1 MAEIDRLE
9 VQIHAQATKANNALD
24 SLTSKLQVLSNSLS
38 RINGSGLN
46 GLANG
51 VQRLGTAM
59 QSMNNVRTA
68 DFSRLARNIERLG
81 NINTSSLN
89 SAASSMSHLTRAF
102 NRLGTVSVN
111 AQQIGDLARNISRL
125 GNSGV
130 QNAVT
135 NMPQLATALRNLMQ
149 TLSTAP
155 RVSNNLIQMTN
166 ALANLANQGGR
177 VGSASNSI
185 IRGLNNTSTAMTR
198 TKKNTLS
205 LAAAFG
211 KFYASYWLV
220 IRGLKKMWSSIEGSM
235 DYVETFNY
243 FSVAMDKIGKE
254 FGGQFKEYG
263 YDSAEAY
270 ANSFSERLEELTTKM
285 TGYSIGDNGE
295 LMSSNKIGLGLDPNQ
310 LMQFQAQVSSVT
322 NSVGLIGETSVNV
335 SKALS
340 MLSSDMSSL
349 FNMDLSSVMG
359 NLQSGLIGQSRAL
372 YKYGIDITNAT
383 LQQYAYNYGIEK
395 SVSKM
400 NQAEKMQLRMLAILD
415 QSKVAWGDQANT
427 INSVAN
433 QWRIFKQQIAN
444 VGRTIGNLFLPIV
457 QKVLPYVNGLIIAI
471 NKLLTSLGFKIH
483 GGSWLKDI
491 MDGISGGSAVDDLE
505 GITDETEDMADG
517 LDNASKSAK
526 KLQGMLQKFDELNN
540 ISTQDSSS
548 SGGSDSNK
556 DSGSN
561 IDLSGAIAD
570 SLAEY
575 ESIWDKALKDSENK
589 AETIANNIIGA
600 FKKGDYKGIGTYIS
614 TGISNALKKINWKNA
629 YNNARNFGTGLAQ
642 FFNGLITPDLFGT
655 VGKTVASSLNTALYA
670 LNSFG
675 KTFDWTNFGTSI
687 ATGINDFFKTFDFA
701 TFAQTVNVWVRG
713 ALTSAVTLLKE
724 TDFEE
729 IGNRIG
735 TFLSE
740 LDLSTY
746 MPLLADLIWEAIKGA
761 FNLVKGLF
769 EEAPLETSL
778 LLAFA
783 TLKFTGL
790 GKLIATKIA
799 TSIAQAITAKLGG
812 VGIATALSTAI
823 STAWASLGGLGGI
836 LTTDLSIIAG
846 AGTFTEIAL
855 TVATGLV
862 GAIAAAIGGFELG
875 KIIGKALFPDDAD
888 YYNNFSWDD
897 FFKTIT
903 SDFETSVEAWKMMF
917 SDMWKPIID
926 NIFNFDTTLDLFD
939 GASHWLGKISEDF
952 KKNDWGSI
960 GTDIVNGII
969 GGLLGAISFVTEP
982 FSDLFAWI
990 FDGICGVFGIHSPA
1004 KEMEPIGKNI
1014 LLGIVEGFKGK
1025 VKEFDK
1031 SIKDWFNNG
1040 VKPWFTKK
1048 RWIDL
1053 YDTIKTALVEK
1064 WNEVTKYWDGKKALS
1079 EVKTTYENFK
1089 EKVKERWNLAVSYW
1103 AEKTNLKEVK
1113 TTYENFREKVKE
1125 KWTKVIEYWGSK
1137 SALAEVK
1144 TTYEDF
1150 KNKVAGKW
1158 NEVIT
1163 YWTTQKPGLTEITAG
1178 VADLKS
1184 KLSGAWNE
1192 LKAWWDRSKPSL
1204 SEITANIK
1212 LPHLKVEWDTEGV
1225 AAKALQK
1232 LGLKGYPNFSVAYY
1246 AQGGFPED
1254 GWFRA
1259 NHGEIMGKFDNGQSV
1274 VANNRQITEGIAIA
1288 VNKGNQENNMLMR
1301 QEIALLQRQNE
1312 LLVGILEKETGIS
1325 SNDIFNSV
1333 RKSAREYSNRTGNP
1347 AFDY

>member
-1 MAEIDRLE
+1 MYMSEIDSLSI
-9 VQIHAQATKANNALD
+9 QIHAQATKANNALD

-59 QSMNNVRTA
+59 QNMNNVRTA

-135 NMPQLATALRNLMQ
+135 NMPQLATALRNLMR

-415 QSKVAWGDQANT
+415 QSKVSWGDQANT

-433 QWRIFKQQIAN
+433 QYRVFKQQLAN
-444 VGRTIGNLFLPIV
+444 VGRTIGNLLLPIV
-457 QKVLPYVNGLIIAI
+457 QKVLPYVNGLIIAV
-471 NKLLTSLGFKIH
+471 NRLLTSLGFKIH
-483 GGSWLKDI
+483 GGSWLTDI
-491 MDGISGGSAVDDLE
+491 MDGISGGGAVDGLE
-505 GITDETEDMADG
+505 EITDETDSLADSLG
-517 LDNASKSAK
+517 DASKNAN
-526 KLQGMLQKFDELNN
+526 KLKGMLQKFDELNN
-540 ISTQDSSS
+540 ISTQDS
-548 SGGSDSNK
+548 
-556 DSGSN
+556 DSGSGSGKGKDGSQ

-570 SLAEY
+570 SLADY
-575 ESIWDKALKDSENK
+575 ESVWNKAVADSRNK
-589 AETIANNIIGA
+589 AEEIANNIIGA
-600 FKKGDYKGIGTYIS
+600 FKNGDYEGIGTYIS
-614 TGISNALKKINWKNA
+614 NGISNALKKINWKNT

-655 VGKTVASSLNTALYA
+655 VGKTIAGSLNTAIYTA
-670 LNSFG
+670 LSFG
-675 KTFDWTNFGTSI
+675 QTFDFSNLGLSI
-687 ATGINDFFKTFDFA
+687 ATGINKFFKKFDFKA
-701 TFAQTVNVWVRG
+701 LAQTLNVWVDG
-713 ALTSAVTLLKE
+713 IKTTIETAVENIDWSKVWDGIKEFFSTL
-724 TDFEE
+724 
-729 IGNRIG
+729 
-735 TFLSE
+735 E
-740 LDLSTY
+740 LDTIAVIIGAIAWKMGANAIIKAKLIS
-746 MPLLADLIWEAIKGA
+746 LATKALGIITIPIKAAANMIW
-761 FNLVKGLF
+761 
-769 EEAPLETSL
+769 
-778 LLAFA
+778 
-783 TLKFTGL
+783 TGL
-790 GKLIATKIA
+790 ANVAAVL
-799 TSIAQAITAKLGG
+799 KLG
-812 VGIATALSTAI
+812 LSN
-823 STAWASLGGLGGI
+823 AWAAAGGLGGI
-836 LTTDLSIIAG
+836 LTADL
-846 AGTFTEIAL
+846 GTVAASGSMATIGL
-855 TVATGLV
+855 TIATGLV
-862 GAIAAAIGGFELG
+862 GSIVAAIAGFNVG

-888 YYNNFSWDD
+888 YYNGFSWMN
-897 FFKTIT
+897 FFKTIASDWKT
-903 SDFETSVEAWKMMF
+903 SLKALGMML
-917 SDMWKPIID
+917 SDGWNSMIRGV
-926 NIFNFDTTLDLFD
+926 FNFDTTLELFD
-939 GASHWLGKISEDF
+939 GSGYWFKKISEDF
-952 KKNDWGSI
+952 KKGNWGSI
-960 GTDIVNGII
+960 GKDIINGII
-969 GGLLGAISFVTEP
+969 GGFLGAISFITEP
-982 FSDLFAWI
+982 ISDLFTGI
-990 FDGICGVFGIHSPA
+990 FNGICKVFGIHSPA
-1004 KEMEPIGKNI
+1004 KEMKPIGENI

-1040 VKPWFTKK
+1040 VKPWFAKK
-1048 RWIDL
+1048 RWLDL
-1053 YDTIKTALVEK
+1053 YNTIKTALVEK
-1064 WNEVTKYWDGKKALS
+1064 WNEVTKYWDSKKALS

>member
-1 MAEIDRLE
+1 MSEIDSLSI
-9 VQIHAQATKANNALD
+9 QIQVQATKANNALD
-24 SLTSKLQVLSNSLS
+24 NLTRKLEVLSGSLS
-38 RINGSGLN
+38 RINSSGLT

-81 NINTSSLN
+81 TINTASLN
-89 SAASSMSHLTRAF
+89 TAASSMSHLTRAF
-102 NRLGTVSVN
+102 NQLGTVSVN
-111 AQQIGDLARNISRL
+111 AQQVGELARNISRL
-125 GNSGV
+125 GNKGV

-135 NMPQLATALRNLMQ
+135 NIPSLATALRNLMQ

-155 RVSNNLIQMTN
+155 RVSNNVIQMTN
-166 ALANLANQGGR
+166 ALANLASQGGR
-177 VGSASNSI
+177 VGSASNSL
-185 IRGLNNTSTAMTR
+185 IRGLNSTNTAMLRTR
-198 TKKNTLS
+198 KNALS

-211 KFYASYWLV
+211 KFYANYFLIV
-220 IRGLKKMWSSIEGSM
+220 RGIKKLWSSIESSM

-270 ANSFSERLEELTTKM
+270 ANSFSSRLEELTTKM

-295 LMSSNKIGLGLDPNQ
+295 LLSSNKIGLGLDPNQ

-433 QWRIFKQQIAN
+433 QYRVFKQQIAN

-457 QKVLPYVNGLIIAI
+457 QKVLPYVNGLIIAV
-471 NKLLTSLGFKIH
+471 NRLLTSLGFKIH
-483 GGSWLKDI
+483 GGSWLTDI
-491 MDGISGGSAVDDLE
+491 MDGISGGGAVDGLE
-505 GITDETEDMADG
+505 EITDETDSLADSLG
-517 LDNASKSAK
+517 DASKNAN
-526 KLQGMLQKFDELNN
+526 KLKGMLQKFDELNN
-540 ISTQDSSS
+540 ISTQDS
-548 SGGSDSNK
+548 
-556 DSGSN
+556 DSGSGSGKGKDGSQ

-570 SLAEY
+570 SLADY
-575 ESIWDKALKDSENK
+575 ESVWNKAVADSQNK
-589 AETIANNIIGA
+589 AEEIANNIIGA
-600 FKKGDYKGIGTYIS
+600 FKKGDYEGIGTYIS
-614 TGISNALKKINWKNA
+614 TGISNALKKINWKNT

-655 VGKTVASSLNTALYA
+655 VGSTIASSLNTALYA

-729 IGNRIG
+729 IGNKIG

-746 MPLLADLIWEAIKGA
+746 IPLLADLIWEAIKGA

-862 GAIAAAIGGFELG
+862 GAIVAAIGGFEVG
-875 KIIGKALFPDDAD
+875 KLIGKALFPDDAD
-888 YYNNFSWDD
+888 YYNNFSWGD

-903 SDFETSVEAWKMMF
+903 SDWKTSAEAFKTMLSDGWKTL
-917 SDMWKPIID
+917 IG
-926 NIFNFDTTLDLFD
+926 NVFNFDTTLELFD
-939 GASHWLGKISEDF
+939 GAGHWFGKISEDF
-952 KKNDWGSI
+952 KKNDWGAI

-982 FSDLFAWI
+982 FSDLFTWI
-990 FDGICGVFGIHSPA
+990 FEGICGVFGIHSPA
-1004 KEMEPIGKNI
+1004 KEMEPIGENI
-1014 LLGIVEGFKGK
+1014 LLGIVDGFKNK
-1025 VKEFDK
+1025 VKEFNK
-1031 SIKDWFNNG
+1031 AIKDWFNDS

-1048 RWIDL
+1048 RWLDL
-1053 YDTIKTALVEK
+1053 YNTIKTALVEK

-1158 NEVIT
+1158 NEVT
-1163 YWTTQKPGLTEITAG
+1163 AYWATKPILSEITAG

-1232 LGLKGYPNFSVAYY
+1232 LGLKGFPNFSVSYY